1 MKQIPYLSI
10 LLFAFCCSCAGSISP
25 LHPTASRP
33 GQVSL
38 QTGLAA
44 YTYKPN
50 SGPLFELRK
59 VDQSHE
65 KTILYFGKDKLR
77 KELKEGSIEN
87 SHLFYPPNSLPIG
100 KTLFLEKSEVA
111 NIHYLEFLHFV
122 SLDSGQQKAQA
133 YYPALEEKELEDYLH
148 NPTFYFY
155 PVVGV
160 SQEQAE
166 AYCQWKS
173 QILNVKF
180 AQFYN
185 EHSFREHKEIVKSG
199 KTYQFIGRLPT
210 TEEWLREGKRAF
222 QEADTIEF
230 ELGKKAAKFLNK
242 EKVKLGFKEA
252 NKTFSKGAHLRLL
265 RFNLSDTKPVDL
277 RWSIPFYIFSYKP
290 SSTNFYNLIGNVS
303 EIVQEGYAIG
313 GSYETSWRDLELEEK
328 FEQVPAKN
336 VGFRCVCEVIK
347 KN

>member
-1 MKQIPYLSI
+1 MKQIQYLSI
-10 LLFAFCCSCAGSISP
+10 LLLAFCCSCAGSISP

-33 GQVSL
+33 GKVSL

-44 YTYKPN
+44 YTYEPN
-50 SGPLFELRK
+50 SSPLFELRK
-59 VDQSHE
+59 VNQSHE
-65 KTILYFGKDKLR
+65 KEILYFGEDKILKER
-77 KELKEGSIEN
+77 KEDSVEYT
-87 SHLFYPPNSLPIG
+87 HLFYPPNSLPIG
-100 KTLFLEKSEVA
+100 KALFLEKSEVA

-133 YYPALEEKELEDYLH
+133 YYPAFEEKELEDYLH

-185 EHSFREHKEIVKSG
+185 EHNFQEHEEIIKNG

-230 ELGKKAAKFLNK
+230 ELGKKAVKFLFNEK
-242 EKVKLGFKEA
+242 ENLGFNDA
-252 NKTFSKGAHLRLL
+252 NKTPSKGDHLRLL
-265 RFNLSDTKPVDL
+265 KFNLSDTKPFYL
-277 RWSIPFYIFSYKP
+277 RWSIPFYIFSYEP

-313 GSYETSWRDLELEEK
+313 GSYETSWRGLELERNY
-328 FEQVPAKN
+328 EQVPAKN
-336 VGFRCVCEVIK
+336 VGFRCVCELIK
-347 KN
+347 RN